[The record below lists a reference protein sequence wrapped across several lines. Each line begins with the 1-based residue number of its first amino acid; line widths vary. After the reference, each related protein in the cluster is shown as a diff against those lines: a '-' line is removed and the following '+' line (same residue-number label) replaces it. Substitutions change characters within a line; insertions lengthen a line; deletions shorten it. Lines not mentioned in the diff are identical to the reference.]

1 MKVTNDICPVMSFTE
16 MFGGKWKLI
25 IINTI
30 RTRGV
35 IRFGQLAI
43 SIPNISRKV
52 LTDQLKSLEN
62 DNLLVRK
69 QYQQIPPKVEY
80 SLTEFGASVI
90 PILKSF
96 SDWNKKNSRTISLKL
111 NKNFEESRIR

>member
-80 SLTEFGASVI
+80 SLTK
-90 PILKSF
+90 KSEGLYTVF
-96 SDWNKKNSRTISLKL
+96 KTIEDWIKQS
-111 NKNFEESRIR
+111 

>member
-1 MKVTNDICPVMSFTE
+1 MSFTE

-80 SLTEFGASVI
+80 SLTK
-90 PILKSF
+90 KSEGLYTVF
-96 SDWNKKNSRTISLKL
+96 KTIEDWVKQS
-111 NKNFEESRIR
+111 